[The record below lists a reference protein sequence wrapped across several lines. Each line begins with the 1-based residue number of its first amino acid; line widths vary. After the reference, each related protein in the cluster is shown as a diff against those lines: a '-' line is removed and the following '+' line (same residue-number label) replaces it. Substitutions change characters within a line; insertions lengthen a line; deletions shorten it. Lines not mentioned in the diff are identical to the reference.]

1 MSDQKDKSIDA
12 SLEKLTL
19 YQQYLAEREE
29 VLRYKW
35 LESERLGR
43 DIGLE
48 SALMD
53 WVINH
58 RTKWRN
64 SCQEAE
70 S

>member
-35 LESERLGR
+35 LASERLGR

-48 SALMD
+48 SALVD
-53 WVINH
+53 WVINP
-58 RTKWRN
+58 RKNWRK
-64 SCQEAE
+64 SCQAAA